1 MSMTDAR
8 LGHLTLRLEAVE
20 AALGMSDDPPPGVT
34 TIVSRLEQAEQD
46 ISDLED
52 RRAATDSE
60 ETWALVRDLVRR
72 RNAGPGSTPMILG
85 YRQVK
90 ALADLIEDE
99 WGTQS

>member
-1 MSMTDAR
+1 MEDAR
-8 LGHLTLRLEAVE
+8 LDHLMLRLEAVE

-52 RRAATDSE
+52 KRDATDSG
-60 ETWALVRDLVRR
+60 ETWALVRDLVQR
-72 RNAGPGSTPMILG
+72 RNAGPGSTPMLLG

-90 ALADLIEDE
+90 LLADLIEGE
-99 WGTQS
+99 WGTRA